1 MGRGFKTDGALML
14 LHDRCASQGQT
25 MARSFT
31 HRLCS
36 EKWIEYL
43 RLDGLRYPQA
53 AFFLP
58 HAAGEPEEMLGWL
71 AARRATGSWDGL
83 TASIGDRGDAL
94 SSLIGPGRG
103 TR

>member
-1 MGRGFKTDGALML
+1 
-14 LHDRCASQGQT
+14 
-25 MARSFT
+25 
-31 HRLCS
+31 
-36 EKWIEYL
+36 
-43 RLDGLRYPQA
+43 
-53 AFFLP
+53 
-58 HAAGEPEEMLGWL
+58 MLGWL